1 MKKWAKDLWERIK
14 ESVTWLSVQVLAV
27 WGVLWV
33 VYSQLPADVIVEL
46 TQIKW
51 LGLSLVAW
59 AGIIQSTTIYM
70 ARVKKAN

>member
-1 MKKWAKDLWERIK
+1 MNWLKDLWRRMK
-14 ESVTWLSVQVLAV
+14 ESVTWLSVQVMAL

-33 VYSQLPADVIVEL
+33 IYAQLPADVMTEL
-46 TQIKW
+46 AQIKW

-59 AGIIQSTTIYM
+59 AGVLQAVTTYM

>member
-1 MKKWAKDLWERIK
+1 MKKWAKDLWERIQA
-14 ESVTWLSVQVLAV
+14 SVTWLSVQVLAV